1 MYKKE
6 KPDRTVTVWII
17 MRLSSKI
24 WIKKEKIDEKKE
36 MDQNDLRIPEQL

>member
-1 MYKKE
+1 
-6 KPDRTVTVWII
+6 